1 MSGQQVTVKLLKSK
15 IGCNPKQRATLEA
28 LGLKRIRQEKTLEDT
43 PTVRGMIFKVSHL
56 IEVK

>member
-1 MSGQQVTVKLLKSK
+1 MSAQVTVKLVKSK
-15 IGCNPKQRATLEA
+15 IGCNPRQRATLEA
-28 LGLKRIRQEKTLEDT
+28 LGLKRIRQEKTLPDT

>member
-1 MSGQQVTVKLLKSK
+1 MSGQQVTVKLVKSK

>member
-1 MSGQQVTVKLLKSK
+1 MNGQVTVRLVKSK

-28 LGLKRIRQEKTLEDT
+28 LGLKRIRQEKTLPDT

-56 IEVK
+56 VEVK